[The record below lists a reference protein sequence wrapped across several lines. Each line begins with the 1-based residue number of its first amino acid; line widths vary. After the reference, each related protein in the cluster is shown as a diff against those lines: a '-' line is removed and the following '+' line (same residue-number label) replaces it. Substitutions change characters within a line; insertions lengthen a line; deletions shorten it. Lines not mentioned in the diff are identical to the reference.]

1 MDFNA
6 SNLLLKL
13 YNNLGINFMTFGFPI
28 RSKYAFAAF
37 EANDLTMSLYV
48 SMMFNGEA
56 IEGNSVI

>member
-1 MDFNA
+1 
-6 SNLLLKL
+6 
-13 YNNLGINFMTFGFPI
+13 MTFGFPI